1 MQRMS
6 VECPACE
13 KTTPHVV
20 LKEGAHALVQCA
32 ICGSVHTCAP
42 EGQGYESLVRVVV
55 SSGGDTSVMKVSV
68 RNDDVLEVGEQRLF
82 EQEGEEGGGVVKLCE
97 ITALEVKGRRRGQ
110 AHGYEV
116 DTVWSRAIDEVELK
130 VSYPDDRITHS
141 LCVKVEGDAEIEI
154 GKTYRFEG
162 KLLKVDKIKIRNS
175 GYISRKGGTAPAH
188 TIKRVFAKRV
198 GDR

>member
-1 MQRMS
+1 MHRMS

-20 LKEGAHALVQCA
+20 LKEGAHAMVQCVS
-32 ICGSVHTCAP
+32 CGSVHTCAP
-42 EGQGYESLVRVVV
+42 EGQGCESLVRVVV
-55 SSGGDTSVMKVSV
+55 SSAGDTNVMKVRI
-68 RNDDVLEVGEQRLF
+68 RNDDVLEVGTHHLF
-82 EQEGEEGGGVVKLCE
+82 EQEGDEEQGIVKLCE
-97 ITALEVKGRRRGQ
+97 ITALDVKGRRREQ

-116 DTVWSRAIDEVELK
+116 ETVWSRAIDEVELK
-130 VSYPDDRITHS
+130 VSYPDDRFTHS
-141 LCVKVEGDAEIEI
+141 LCVKVEGDTEIEI

-162 KLLKVDKIKIRNS
+162 KLLQVHKIKVRNS

-198 GDR
+198 GNS